1 MIAKMVITEQ
11 QHQRIDQ
18 YAEFC
23 RIKMLIGTHFQ
34 LLSRLS
40 WCAYAYCTIILKVM
54 KMFRFMNRIRLSDD
68 MKNSLAVAY
77 RSIDM
82 DQQQQQGSIE
92 YSTVKDSTTEF
103 IVESTGG

>member
-1 MIAKMVITEQ
+1 
-11 QHQRIDQ
+11 
-18 YAEFC
+18 
-23 RIKMLIGTHFQ
+23 
-34 LLSRLS
+34 
-40 WCAYAYCTIILKVM
+40 
-54 KMFRFMNRIRLSDD
+54 MFRFMNRIRLSDD